1 MVDEIA
7 ARDVKVGLPLR
18 LSVGRS
24 GKCACHSW
32 MFVSNRALGE
42 IDAVCHSFFEGIF
55 SRNQMFFVRI
65 LHNSC
70 LAHIVHDV
78 LLSHNIIIK
87 I

>member
-1 MVDEIA
+1 MLDEIA

-18 LSVGRS
+18 LSVGRENVYVIR
-24 GKCACHSW
+24 GCLW
-32 MFVSNRALGE
+32 SNRALGE
-42 IDAVCHSFFEGIF
+42 IDAVCHSFFEGILI
-55 SRNQMFFVRI
+55 RNQMFFVRI

-78 LLSHNIIIK
+78 MLSHNIIIK